1 MIAQV
6 QSSVLF
12 WAILAPLTLLGAAAI
27 SYGLIVLMLPAL
39 KRYAVD
45 QPNSRSSHREP
56 TPQGGGVAVSIA
68 ALGISAGV
76 IFGLTEVAPDD
87 VAQLIVLIGA
97 TAFLAGIGAADRL
110 HGLPLSVRLIFQAV
124 AVLVVV
130 AVLPANLR
138 IFPALSLWIERGL
151 VLIGLLWFI
160 NLVNFMDG
168 IDWMT
173 VAETVPVTLGLAIV
187 GAIGGL
193 SRSGIIV
200 ALALAGAMLGF
211 APFNRPT
218 ARLFLGDTGSLPIG
232 LLVGWLLV
240 LVASNGHLVAAALLP
255 LYFVADATLTLLR
268 RLFAGERIWEP
279 HRRHFYQGALERGHS
294 VWQIIRRVFAVN
306 IGLVAVAVSTVA
318 IPSRSVQIAGAAIGV
333 LLVAA
338 LLMWMSGVRPSATAP
353 RHN

>member
-12 WAILAPLTLLGAAAI
+12 WAILAPVTLLGAAAI
-27 SYGLIVLMLPAL
+27 CYGLIVLMLPAL
-39 KRYAVD
+39 ERYAVD

-151 VLIGLLWFI
+151 PRPGPSDSPE
-160 NLVNFMDG
+160 DG
-168 IDWMT
+168 
-173 VAETVPVTLGLAIV
+173 
-187 GAIGGL
+187 
-193 SRSGIIV
+193 
-200 ALALAGAMLGF
+200 
-211 APFNRPT
+211 
-218 ARLFLGDTGSLPIG
+218 
-232 LLVGWLLV
+232 
-240 LVASNGHLVAAALLP
+240 
-255 LYFVADATLTLLR
+255 
-268 RLFAGERIWEP
+268 
-279 HRRHFYQGALERGHS
+279 
-294 VWQIIRRVFAVN
+294 
-306 IGLVAVAVSTVA
+306 
-318 IPSRSVQIAGAAIGV
+318 PSR
-333 LLVAA
+333 
-338 LLMWMSGVRPSATAP
+338 
-353 RHN
+353 